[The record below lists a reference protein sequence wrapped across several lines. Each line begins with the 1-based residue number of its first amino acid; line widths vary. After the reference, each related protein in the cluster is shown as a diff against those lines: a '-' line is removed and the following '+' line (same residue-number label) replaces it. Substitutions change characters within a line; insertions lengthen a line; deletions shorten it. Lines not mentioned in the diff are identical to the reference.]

1 VADAPQRTESGLKL
15 PRLTGSMQITQRAV
29 ALLVVVGLLVISYVG
44 TLRIYLDQQSEMA
57 SAHREIAERQATI
70 AKLEDEL
77 ARWSDP
83 SYIKTQA
90 RERLGWVMPGEVGY
104 RVIGSDGAVVSG
116 EVGSIQGNSDPVK
129 QAWYERLWSSVQ
141 AADQPAVV
149 PTTTPLAT
157 VSPPAPAPSAST
169 TKKR

>member
-1 VADAPQRTESGLKL
+1 
-15 PRLTGSMQITQRAV
+15 MQITQRAV
-29 ALLVVVGLLVISYVG
+29 ALLVVVGLLVLSYVG

-57 SAHREIAERQATI
+57 TASRQIAERQATI
-70 AKLEDEL
+70 ARLEDEL
-77 ARWSDP
+77 SRWNDP
-83 SYIKTQA
+83 SYIRTQA

-116 EVGSIQGNSDPVK
+116 EVGSISGNNDPVK
-129 QAWYERLWSSVQ
+129 QAWYERIWSSVQ
-141 AADQPAVV
+141 AADQPVVV
-149 PTTTPLAT
+149 PTNTPVAT